1 MSSEG
6 AAIDVPNA
14 SYLPERFELMIAT
27 DRTIRRCAKS
37 NEDDPC
43 GWGQKPL
50 SPREDHESEE
60 RADEY
65 ARGDHV
71 GHFLAFSLIHQS
83 KQSNSTKRL

>member
-14 SYLPERFELMIAT
+14 SYVPERFELMIAT

-43 GWGQKPL
+43 G
-50 SPREDHESEE
+50 
-60 RADEY
+60 
-65 ARGDHV
+65 
-71 GHFLAFSLIHQS
+71 
-83 KQSNSTKRL
+83 